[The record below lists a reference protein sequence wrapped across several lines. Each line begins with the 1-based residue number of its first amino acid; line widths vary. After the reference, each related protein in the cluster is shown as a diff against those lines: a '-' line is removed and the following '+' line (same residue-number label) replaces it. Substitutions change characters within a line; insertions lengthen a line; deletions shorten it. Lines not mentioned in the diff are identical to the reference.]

1 MKWDSYFTSYKEI
14 NLKWV
19 NNLNIRAKIIK
30 VLEQNIE
37 ANLCLG
43 FGDGLFNLT
52 LKAWAIKE
60 KKDE

>member
-30 VLEQNIE
+30 VLEQSIE
-37 ANLCLG
+37 ANLHDLG
-43 FGDGLFNLT
+43 SGDRLFNLT
-52 LKAWAIKE
+52 LKA
-60 KKDE
+60 